1 MSTAFAYHP
10 IEQKHNKP
18 GHVENNQRT
27 AEAMRLLKAHHLLAQ
42 MTALPVQ
49 PIARDALHRIHP
61 QRYIQ
66 RLERLAARGGGMLDY
81 ETYSVPESFQAALMS
96 AGAAL
101 AVVEAV
107 ATGQARNGISL
118 MRPPGHHALAEEAM
132 GYCHFANAALAARA
146 AQHDWGL
153 PRVLI
158 IDWDVHHG
166 NGTQDIF
173 YQDPTVAFVSLHQFP
188 LYPGTGAE
196 KEMGAGPGRGFT
208 LNIPMP
214 AGVGD
219 TGYLRAFDELIA
231 PFARRFQPQL
241 IIISSGFDTHWR
253 DPLSQ
258 MGVSLSGYARLLQK
272 TRALAEELCDGRLV
286 ILLEG
291 GYHVPAVAYG
301 VLNSVNILLGRDE
314 AIQDPLGSYPQPETD
329 STPLIARLKRR
340 HRL

>member
-1 MSTAFAYHP
+1 MKTGFAYHL

-27 AEAMRLLKAHHLLAQ
+27 AEAMKLLEAQDLLAK
-42 MTALPVQ
+42 MTRLPVA
-49 PIARDALHRIHP
+49 PISREALHRIHP
-61 QRYIQ
+61 ERYIQ

-101 AVVEAV
+101 AAVAGV
-107 ATGQARNGISL
+107 ATGQVRNGLSL

-132 GYCHFANAALAARA
+132 GYCHFANAALAARS
-146 AQHDWGL
+146 AQQDWGL

-173 YQDPTVAFVSLHQFP
+173 YEDASVAFVSLHQFP

-219 TGYLRAFDELIA
+219 AGYLQAFDDLIA
-231 PFARRFQPQL
+231 PFARRFAPDML
-241 IIISSGFDTHWR
+241 LISSGFDTHWQ

-272 TRALAEELCDGRLV
+272 TRALAEELCHGRLV

-301 VLNSVNILLGRDE
+301 VLNSVFILLGQDE
-314 AIQDPLGSYPQPETD
+314 AIQDPLGPYPHPETD
-329 STPLIARLKRR
+329 AAPLIARLKRR